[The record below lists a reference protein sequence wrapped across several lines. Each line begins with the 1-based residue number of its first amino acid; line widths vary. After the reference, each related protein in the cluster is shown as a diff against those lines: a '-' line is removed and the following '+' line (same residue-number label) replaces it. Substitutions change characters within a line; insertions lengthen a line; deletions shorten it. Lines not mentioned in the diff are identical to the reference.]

1 MYSGLILDVV
11 SSVVMIVA
19 DYRKIV
25 TEGSNKRQ
33 LIVSF
38 HNRSVAEN
46 SGIFLITHGTKL
58 PGPFYFYITKGHH
71 SNFRGKWQKE
81 MVSEPM
87 LRLKSLPKCYKVF
100 FGFRKKD

>member
-1 MYSGLILDVV
+1 MLTVLRLESGLIKVYSGLILDVV

-38 HNRSVAEN
+38 HN
-46 SGIFLITHGTKL
+46 
-58 PGPFYFYITKGHH
+58 
-71 SNFRGKWQKE
+71 
-81 MVSEPM
+81 
-87 LRLKSLPKCYKVF
+87 
-100 FGFRKKD
+100 

>member
-1 MYSGLILDVV
+1 MVKSTRGTKMLTVLRLESGLIKVYSGLILDVV

-38 HNRSVAEN
+38 HN
-46 SGIFLITHGTKL
+46 
-58 PGPFYFYITKGHH
+58 
-71 SNFRGKWQKE
+71 
-81 MVSEPM
+81 
-87 LRLKSLPKCYKVF
+87 
-100 FGFRKKD
+100 